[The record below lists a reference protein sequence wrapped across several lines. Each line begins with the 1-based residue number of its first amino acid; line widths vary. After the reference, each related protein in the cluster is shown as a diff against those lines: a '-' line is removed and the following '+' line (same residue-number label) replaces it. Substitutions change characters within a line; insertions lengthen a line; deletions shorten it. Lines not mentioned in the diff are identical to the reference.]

1 MVIGKSTQAVIKETE
16 PMNHSLAP
24 DGSRP
29 GPLVFPRRK
38 NGSAGKSDPF
48 PVLECNPFSK
58 TGLDRELPLK
68 SKAGL
73 HPPPL
78 KSDTSTPFTEIRS
91 RLTPKSKSRIPQVPS
106 H

>member
-68 SKAGL
+68 SKGKAKQDFT
-73 HPPPL
+73 PPL
-78 KSDTSTPFTEIRS
+78 SSRTPRHRS
-91 RLTPKSKSRIPQVPS
+91 LKFALG
-106 H
+106 